1 MTNGLECAL
10 YLDPAGMAGEGTWAL
25 YADVGDVSAPHSW
38 NQSQRKI
45 RKHTHER
52 TTLGQG
58 VLEVTFTAT
67 YRAGDAGFEMLRDAH
82 MNKTIIAVAVMSG
95 LIAVAGSE
103 GWQFD
108 AYVTDFPE
116 TQSLEED
123 MTFDVTLKPA
133 SGSAVDPVRV
143 EVTGS

>member
-1 MTNGLECAL
+1 MTIGLEAGL
-10 YLDPAGMAGEGTWAL
+10 YLDPAGMAGEGTWTL
-25 YADVGDVSAPHSW
+25 YEDVGDVNVAHSW

-58 VLEVTFTAT
+58 VLEVTFTVT

-82 MNKTIIAVAVMSG
+82 ANKSIIAVAVMSG
-95 LIAVAGSE
+95 LIAAAGSE

-108 AYVTDFPE
+108 AVVSDFPE
-116 TQSLEED
+116 SQALEED

-143 EVTGS
+143 EISGS

>member
-1 MTNGLECAL
+1 MTTGLECAL
-10 YLDPAGMAGEGTWAL
+10 YLDPAGVDQGTWTQ
-25 YADVGDVSAPHSW
+25 YEDVGDVNVAHAW

-82 MNKTIIAVAVMSG
+82 INKTVIGVAVMSG
-95 LIAVAGSE
+95 PIATVGSE
-103 GWQFD
+103 GWQLD
-108 AYVTDFPE
+108 AVVSDFPE
-116 TQSLEED
+116 SQALEED
-123 MTFDVTLKPA
+123 MSFDVTLKPA
-133 SGSAVDPVRV
+133 SQATDDPARV
-143 EVTGS
+143 EITA